1 MLTCKFRFAILILIG
16 CVAFG
21 GVGAAIG
28 AAAGA
33 GAGTAV
39 QLITHGKNIRIPS
52 ETPLEFTLQQ
62 PVTTSLVSDGE
73 GSTIGT
79 TGPTQTEL
87 RISSDPPVASQRIT
101 PKENAPASPPATFAV
116 GSHPYGMA
124 FDGSNIWVVNNFRNT
139 VTKLRASDVTNM
151 GTFAVGSSPGGAAF
165 DGANIWVVNTQ
176 SSSVTKLRAS
186 DGTVLSTTS
195 GVGCVPTWAVF
206 DGENIWVS
214 NSQCS
219 KVTKIRASDGT
230 VLATYAV
237 GDHPE
242 GLAFDGANIWV
253 ANSRSNS
260 VTKLRASDGTVL
272 GTFPVGT
279 FPEQVAFDGTNIWV
293 TNDTSG
299 TVTKLLASN
308 GKELGTFRVGTGSVG
323 IAFDGVNIWVANNN
337 RGVGNGSV
345 TELNANGVVLG
356 TFTVGR
362 VPNSVAFDGAYI
374 WVTNEFSDSVS
385 KLRASS
391 ELQKGGIRK
400 VDFQNFDYA
409 SSCIGEDEPTRII
422 HVSKG
427 QANDQDEDFWADK
440 PVYGDLKGDGQ
451 EEAVVVL
458 SCHPSEMSAN
468 VVSSEIFVFEM
479 SASGPKI
486 LAKLPSSNWGGR
498 RVESATLSGKY
509 VVVGYLDGECNACT
523 DWIVSVRFQWNGAWL
538 VRVGQTREP
547 YKPS

>member
-1 MLTCKFRFAILILIG
+1 
-16 CVAFG
+16 
-21 GVGAAIG
+21 
-28 AAAGA
+28 
-33 GAGTAV
+33 
-39 QLITHGKNIRIPS
+39 
-52 ETPLEFTLQQ
+52 
-62 PVTTSLVSDGE
+62 
-73 GSTIGT
+73 
-79 TGPTQTEL
+79 
-87 RISSDPPVASQRIT
+87 
-101 PKENAPASPPATFAV
+101 
-116 GSHPYGMA
+116 
-124 FDGSNIWVVNNFRNT
+124 
-139 VTKLRASDVTNM
+139 M

-186 DGTVLSTTS
+186 DGAELSTTS

-206 DGENIWVS
+206 DGANIWVS

-374 WVTNEFSDSVS
+374 WVTNESSDSVS

-391 ELQKGGIRK
+391 ELQRGGIRN

-409 SSCIGEDEPTRII
+409 SSCIGENESTRII

-427 QANDQDEDFWADK
+427 QANAQDEDFWADK
-440 PVYGDLKGDGQ
+440 PVFGDLKGDGQ

-458 SCHPSEMSAN
+458 SCHPSGMSPN

-479 SASGPKI
+479 SARGPKI
-486 LAKLPSSNWGGR
+486 FAKLPPSNWGGR
-498 RVESATLSGKY
+498 RVERATLSGKY
-509 VVVGYLDGECNACT
+509 VVVSYLDGECNACT
-523 DWIVSVRFQWNGAWL
+523 DWIVSVRFQWNGARL

>member
-1 MLTCKFRFAILILIG
+1 
-16 CVAFG
+16 
-21 GVGAAIG
+21 
-28 AAAGA
+28 
-33 GAGTAV
+33 
-39 QLITHGKNIRIPS
+39 
-52 ETPLEFTLQQ
+52 
-62 PVTTSLVSDGE
+62 
-73 GSTIGT
+73 
-79 TGPTQTEL
+79 
-87 RISSDPPVASQRIT
+87 
-101 PKENAPASPPATFAV
+101 
-116 GSHPYGMA
+116 MA

>member
-1 MLTCKFRFAILILIG
+1 MLTFKFRFAILILIG

-52 ETPLEFTLQQ
+52 ETLLEFTLQQ
-62 PVTTSLVSDGE
+62 PVTTFLVSDGG
-73 GSTIGT
+73 GSALGT
-79 TGPTQTEL
+79 TGTPQTGP
-87 RISSDPPVASQRIT
+87 RISSNPPVASQRIT
-101 PKENAPASPPATFAV
+101 SKENPPASPAATFAV

-124 FDGSNIWVVNNFRNT
+124 FDGSNIWVVNNFGNT

-186 DGTVLSTTS
+186 DGAELSTTS

-206 DGENIWVS
+206 DGANIWVS

-230 VLATYAV
+230 VLAKYAV

-279 FPEQVAFDGTNIWV
+279 FPEQVAFDGTNMWV

-362 VPNSVAFDGAYI
+362 VPNSVAFDGAYV

-391 ELQKGGIRK
+391 ELQKGGIRN
-400 VDFQNFDYA
+400 VDFRNFDYA
-409 SSCIGEDEPTRII
+409 SSCTGEGEPTRII

-427 QANDQDEDFWADK
+427 QANNQDEDFWVDK

-458 SCHPSEMSAN
+458 SCHPSGMSPN
-468 VVSSEIFVFEM
+468 EVSSEIFVFEM
-479 SASGPKI
+479 AARGPKI
-486 LAKLPSSNWGGR
+486 LEKIPPSNWGGR
-498 RVESATLSGKY
+498 RVERATLSGKY
-509 VVVGYLDGECNACT
+509 VVVSYLDGECNACT
-523 DWIVSVRFQWNGAWL
+523 DWIVSVRFQWDGARL
-538 VRVGQTREP
+538 VRIGQTREP